1 MVSSNDAARAY
12 LQQQN
17 TSGTCWPGA
26 GNGEPH
32 SVAIRQAPLKP
43 EMLRCRGPPPCA
55 NDQDKG
61 TPHGAAPPTPS
72 GIRVGYHGGST
83 GLSFNAQSR
92 GGAGRESRLRSAIW
106 PPGCPDIRQNPVGEP
121 AATAVKELWNAPT
134 AQLSTLV
141 ARSGETIAASYL
153 SLSSYGECGS
163 AREGLV
169 PSTSGPEYLN
179 QLT

>member
-1 MVSSNDAARAY
+1 MVSSNGAARAY

-43 EMLRCRGPPPCA
+43 ELLRCRGLPPCA
-55 NDQDKG
+55 NDRDKG
-61 TPHGAAPPTPS
+61 APHGAAPPTPS

-92 GGAGRESRLRSAIW
+92 GGAGRESRRRGSAVPFGPPDVPTFVRRTSGDRS
-106 PPGCPDIRQNPVGEP
+106 
-121 AATAVKELWNAPT
+121 KELWNAPT

-141 ARSGETIAASYL
+141 ARSGETIAASHL

-163 AREGLV
+163 RTAFAR
-169 PSTSGPEYLN
+169 YF
-179 QLT
+179 